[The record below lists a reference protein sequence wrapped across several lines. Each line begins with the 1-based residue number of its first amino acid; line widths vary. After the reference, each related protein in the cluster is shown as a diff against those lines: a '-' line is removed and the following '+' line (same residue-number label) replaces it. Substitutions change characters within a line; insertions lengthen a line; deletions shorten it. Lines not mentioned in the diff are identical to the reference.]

1 MAKYECLE
9 WRVCDDDEDQCGKYN
24 RAADCSHHESS
35 PGEVKLEKMLMG
47 LVIRDHK
54 AQPAVSL
61 VFILFAHKCFFLNFA
76 AVWTES

>member
-1 MAKYECLE
+1 
-9 WRVCDDDEDQCGKYN
+9 
-24 RAADCSHHESS
+24 
-35 PGEVKLEKMLMG
+35 VKLEKMLMG